1 MYQSIPE
8 IPERQYGTIAR
19 LNDSW
24 GEKYASFAEV
34 ALLDP
39 KDNMESQAVAAGKF
53 ARWYDRQA
61 FARWNLMNL
70 SGRFVKA
77 YKELDP
83 LAVTGFEGTGG
94 FGDDINNII
103 SINTFYSPYPSIGD
117 DILRSIADRSLIRA
131 NWMGYSKTGD
141 ALSDAAWRMVMKEM
155 DSIWYWMWSGAGSYR
170 GYLTPT
176 LDFYDC
182 TADLTREMK
191 PVREGLGDLLLKLKP
206 RHSRIAIYYSVPSA
220 ITAALKT
227 APAS

>member
-1 MYQSIPE
+1 
-8 IPERQYGTIAR
+8 
-19 LNDSW
+19 
-24 GEKYASFAEV
+24 
-34 ALLDP
+34 
-39 KDNMESQAVAAGKF
+39 MESQAVAAGKF

-131 NWMGYSKTGD
+131 NWMGYSKNRRRPVRRSLAHGD
-141 ALSDAAWRMVMKEM
+141 ERDGQHLVLDVERRRQLPWLSDADA
-155 DSIWYWMWSGAGSYR
+155 
-170 GYLTPT
+170 
-176 LDFYDC
+176 
-182 TADLTREMK
+182 
-191 PVREGLGDLLLKLKP
+191 
-206 RHSRIAIYYSVPSA
+206 
-220 ITAALKT
+220 
-227 APAS
+227 